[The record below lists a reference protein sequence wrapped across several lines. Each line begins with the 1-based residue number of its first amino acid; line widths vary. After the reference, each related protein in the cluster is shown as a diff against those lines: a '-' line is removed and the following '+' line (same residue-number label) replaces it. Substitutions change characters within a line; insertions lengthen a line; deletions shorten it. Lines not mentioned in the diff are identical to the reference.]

1 MWWFVGGY
9 LLIAAAFY
17 TYIVVTAQEEP
28 EEAHDALGQPGTTL
42 AGMRRVSGSGR
53 SAGQGEQKKRRAA

>member
-28 EEAHDALGQPGTTL
+28 DEAHNALGRPASTL
-42 AGMRRVSGSGR
+42 EGIRHAAKSASREEGR
-53 SAGQGEQKKRRAA
+53 KSRAA

>member
-28 EEAHDALGQPGTTL
+28 EEAQYALGRSGTL
-42 AGMRRVSGSGR
+42 AGWRDAAGSEKVG
-53 SAGQGEQKKRRAA
+53 AQEEQKKSRAA

>member
-28 EEAHDALGQPGTTL
+28 EEAHNALGRPASTL
-42 AGMRRVSGSGR
+42 AGLRRT
-53 SAGQGEQKKRRAA
+53 AQGEGKESRAA